1 METKLPREGEHVFL
15 RQHRTGRLSVLV
27 HDVYDAL
34 LMVSAPSQRKAYA
47 LALPFRAYLT
57 VYLGFDVA
65 DDPYEFL
72 LELRGKPKLT
82 DTTRDIARLYRQLG
96 SYPSDPDVLSRFMRS
111 GVLLHQPQ
119 IRSACKFVRRILAV
133 PHLVAALIHLER
145 SHGIFAGYM
154 TNHHYQHH
162 YRHERR
168 LQSAYVREKNYLE
181 ERTRYDLA
189 FLSAFRALEALLDTM
204 QIHKHEVGK
213 RLRATDI
220 KFGTSFC
227 STRWKSCHEV
237 FSSRRKSWRF
247 DELITRYLSIRNAVA
262 AHANP
267 KPPFLLREDQVFEIQ
282 LLVKSMLY
290 NAIGEP
296 PMPIQ

>member
-1 METKLPREGEHVFL
+1 MKYFILQGLIPEPYEDAPHVGREVVIRQERIRRWRGMEAKLPREGEHVFL

-65 DDPYEFL
+65 DGPYEFL
-72 LELRGKPKLT
+72 LELKAMPKLT
-82 DTTRDIARLYRQLG
+82 DTTRDIARLYQRLG
-96 SYPSDPDVLSRFMRS
+96 YYSSDPDVLSSFMRS

-119 IRSACKFVRRILAV
+119 IRSACKFVKRILPV
-133 PHLVAALIHLER
+133 PQFVAALLQFER
-145 SHGIFAGYM
+145 SHGIFASYM
-154 TNHHYQHH
+154 SNHHYQHH

-189 FLSAFRALEALLDTM
+189 FYRHSEPWSHFSAPCRF
-204 QIHKHEVGK
+204 I
-213 RLRATDI
+213 
-220 KFGTSFC
+220 
-227 STRWKSCHEV
+227 STRWGSGCVHWMTNSGHRFV
-237 FSSRRKSWRF
+237 RRGGRVTTRF
-247 DELITRYLSIRNAVA
+247 FRQDERAGALTN
-262 AHANP
+262 
-267 KPPFLLREDQVFEIQ
+267 
-282 LLVKSMLY
+282 
-290 NAIGEP
+290 
-296 PMPIQ
+296 